1 MSHLVEWEENDTLTI
16 RPSESVD
23 FLFRM
28 DRDNDG
34 NARIRVARY
43 DRVTRESELMKPAYI
58 VSDDDN
64 ATKVLRQVIRKYTGV
79 DYGCEDD
86 D

>member
-1 MSHLVEWEENDTLTI
+1 MSHLVEWEEGETLTI
-16 RPSESVD
+16 RPSDKVD
-23 FLFRM
+23 YLFRM
-28 DRDNDG
+28 DRDSDG
-34 NARIRVARY
+34 NARVRVARY
-43 DRVTRESELMKPAYI
+43 DRITRESELIPPAYV

-64 ATKVLRQVIRKYTGV
+64 ATKVLRQVIRKYAGV